1 MKRYL
6 KTILCSAIFSFV
18 IALPIS
24 GIAASAAEEYDSP
37 AVQLGLADSSLA
49 KSDRVLTRGE
59 YCVLVTDIM
68 TWNGTDAVP
77 SATRQVFADVEQ
89 WDWLSD
95 DLEYLYDRNIIFGY
109 DDGTFRPNEPIEL
122 ASAYNMLL
130 RLLGYDAYIRAN
142 GDYPEAVIRTAA
154 RSGLSDGVS
163 GAYDTPVTGKMAV
176 KMFDNLLDTRVM
188 EVDEV
193 AVGSMSFKTG
203 DIFLNDYFDIYER
216 KGVVTGVEGI
226 SFTGSG
232 AAAGYIKIDGET
244 YVNTAVDSER
254 LLGYEVSYYIVMKDG
269 TEGSIVALVPK
280 KTNSAFDIES
290 RDIISYENRMI
301 KYWEGAKEKRADVS
315 GAADIIIN
323 GVAKTANDVFVP
335 DYGVIRLVDNDGD
348 RKYDVVM
355 ISDYDT
361 VIVETVDRSK
371 GIIYGQNNDKNG
383 NRYAIDVNKYGY
395 VGLFNSDGKRIELK
409 DIAAGSVITAE
420 ISDGD
425 YLRMYCSES
434 SVTGEI
440 EYIGNDGETRKLTI
454 DGTQYYTVYNM
465 YIKIGT
471 LSVGAAGSFPVDF
484 KGNIAAAIF
493 DKTGTWSFGYMMR
506 AYIDDGDE
514 TVTLKLLTSD
524 GSIEHIRCA
533 SDLKIDSAQAA
544 NPAYAADVL
553 AKPQLI
559 RYRMKKDD
567 IGMIDLAQDQ
577 PMSDFSYTV
586 TDTNNALLRRANGPM
601 QWKPNVN
608 TFKSRGWNASITNIP
623 QEEYVSGEARLTS
636 NTVIFQL
643 PSNPEN
649 ADDSDYSVIKMS
661 ALASNRQCDAAL
673 YTTDTNSLV
682 AEAAVLSDEDMV
694 INESPRLFVVEKALE
709 TVGADDEITYELIGW
724 YNGARAT
731 RTLKRADMIKVG
743 THKLTRGDI
752 IRTRQNSAGVT
763 TNIEMIY
770 SADGTAGYLVTS
782 SVWCPVT
789 VGTTSFDSLMRCF
802 IGEVRKKSETSV
814 VVGYTGRTGTA
825 YNEIFDLTPTA
836 IYVVDL
842 NKTSKSDPIYI
853 GTSGDIREGDTVI
866 MSTRASTPTELIV
879 YR

>member
-6 KTILCSAIFSFV
+6 KTILCSAIFSFI

-68 TWNGTDAVP
+68 TWNGTDTVP

-323 GVAKTANDVFVP
+323 GVAKTANDV
-335 DYGVIRLVDNDGD
+335 
-348 RKYDVVM
+348 
-355 ISDYDT
+355 
-361 VIVETVDRSK
+361 
-371 GIIYGQNNDKNG
+371 
-383 NRYAIDVNKYGY
+383 
-395 VGLFNSDGKRIELK
+395 
-409 DIAAGSVITAE
+409 
-420 ISDGD
+420 
-425 YLRMYCSES
+425 
-434 SVTGEI
+434 
-440 EYIGNDGETRKLTI
+440 
-454 DGTQYYTVYNM
+454 
-465 YIKIGT
+465 
-471 LSVGAAGSFPVDF
+471 
-484 KGNIAAAIF
+484 
-493 DKTGTWSFGYMMR
+493 
-506 AYIDDGDE
+506 
-514 TVTLKLLTSD
+514 
-524 GSIEHIRCA
+524 
-533 SDLKIDSAQAA
+533 
-544 NPAYAADVL
+544 
-553 AKPQLI
+553 
-559 RYRMKKDD
+559 
-567 IGMIDLAQDQ
+567 
-577 PMSDFSYTV
+577 
-586 TDTNNALLRRANGPM
+586 
-601 QWKPNVN
+601 
-608 TFKSRGWNASITNIP
+608 
-623 QEEYVSGEARLTS
+623 
-636 NTVIFQL
+636 
-643 PSNPEN
+643 
-649 ADDSDYSVIKMS
+649 
-661 ALASNRQCDAAL
+661 
-673 YTTDTNSLV
+673 
-682 AEAAVLSDEDMV
+682 
-694 INESPRLFVVEKALE
+694 
-709 TVGADDEITYELIGW
+709 
-724 YNGARAT
+724 
-731 RTLKRADMIKVG
+731 
-743 THKLTRGDI
+743 
-752 IRTRQNSAGVT
+752 
-763 TNIEMIY
+763 
-770 SADGTAGYLVTS
+770 
-782 SVWCPVT
+782 
-789 VGTTSFDSLMRCF
+789 
-802 IGEVRKKSETSV
+802 
-814 VVGYTGRTGTA
+814 
-825 YNEIFDLTPTA
+825 
-836 IYVVDL
+836 
-842 NKTSKSDPIYI
+842 
-853 GTSGDIREGDTVI
+853 
-866 MSTRASTPTELIV
+866 
-879 YR
+879 